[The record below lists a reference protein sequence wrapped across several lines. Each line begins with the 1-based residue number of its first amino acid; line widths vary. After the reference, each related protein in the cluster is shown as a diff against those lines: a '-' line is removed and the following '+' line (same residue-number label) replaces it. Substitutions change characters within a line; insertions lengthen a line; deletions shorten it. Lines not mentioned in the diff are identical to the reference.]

1 MNTLGTVRDLPHGIF
16 GGVKHHLFLID
27 CCVRRD
33 QLADLFLCSLFSSPL
48 GIGNRLQNLPH
59 SALTRAAETTLS
71 PSSSFMILTPWVFLP
86 ITPTPEIGMR
96 MIDPCCETT
105 ITSSLS
111 DTHLMAT
118 TAPFLS
124 FETMSITPEPPREMS
139 RYSETGVLF
148 PYPFSVIV
156 SRNLSGSALTI
167 PITRSFAF
175 NLMPL
180 TPFPDLPTVL
190 ISSS

>member
-118 TAPFLS
+118 TAPILRDRRPLS
-124 FETMSITPEPPREMS
+124 VSLLCYREQKLV
-139 RYSETGVLF
+139 GVCLDHTNNTIF
-148 PYPFSVIV
+148 CLQPYASDPFS
-156 SRNLSGSALTI
+156 
-167 PITRSFAF
+167 
-175 NLMPL
+175 
-180 TPFPDLPTVL
+180 
-190 ISSS
+190 